1 MKFKH
6 IRNQFTLY
14 YVLLICLSV
23 LLFEALIIGY
33 SGIFFYNQVEIQL
46 KGELVPLA
54 QSLQKSLQ
62 SQSLSATLGANS
74 DLFAKNTGYEVQVYD
89 EQGQMLIYTYGQWEK
104 NGILSPDVQ
113 GALSGQ
119 QQAWQGRLSD
129 GRKMMTVSSPLLQNG
144 QIRGVV
150 RLLAPLAAVD
160 QQVQRMALYFFGIG
174 LLVILVT
181 SVGAYVLADTVT
193 TPILN
198 LIRVTRRMSA
208 GDFSVK
214 AIPVYADE
222 IGELAEGINHL
233 ASEIKKRDYLKN
245 RMFSSVSHELRTPL
259 TAIRGWAETLNDPLY
274 TKGSE
279 ELEDGLGVIVS
290 ESDRLQQMVEEL
302 LDFSRMMSIEL
313 SYTFETEDWVE
324 LLHSAVNTM
333 KPKANQ
339 KHIALEVVAAPRELL
354 AQLDAHR
361 IQQLLIN
368 LLDNA
373 LKFTPEGGTVAIWI
387 KSETDDIYL
396 TIKDTG
402 CGIAKEELPFVKERF
417 YKGSHTGSHLGIG
430 LAICE
435 EIIKAHGGIWDI
447 KSALGEGTSIEMT
460 FPRAWS

>member
-33 SGIFFYNQVEIQL
+33 SGRFFYDQVGVQL
-46 KGELVPLA
+46 KGELVPLT
-54 QSLQKSLQ
+54 QMLQKSLQ
-62 SQSLSATLGANS
+62 NQSLPAALGTNS
-74 DLFAKNTGYEVQVYD
+74 DLFAKNTDYEVQVYD
-89 EQGQMLIYTYGQWEK
+89 EQGQMLIYTYGEWDK
-104 NGILSPDVQ
+104 NGVVSSDVQ
-113 GALSGQ
+113 AALSGQ
-119 QQAWQGRLSD
+119 QQRWQGRLSD
-129 GRKMMTVSSPLLQNG
+129 GRKMMTLSYPLMQNG
-144 QIRGVV
+144 QIKGVV
-150 RLLAPLAAVD
+150 RLLAPLAEVD
-160 QQVQRMALYFFGIG
+160 RQIQRMALYFVAMG
-174 LLVILVT
+174 LVVIAVT
-181 SVGAYVLADTVT
+181 SVGAYKLADTVT

-198 LIRVTRRMSA
+198 LIRVTRRMST

-214 AIPVYADE
+214 AVPAFEDE

-259 TAIRGWAETLNDPLY
+259 TAIRGWAETLNDPMY

-313 SYTFETEDWVE
+313 SYMFEEEDWVS
-324 LLHSAVNTM
+324 LIYSALNTM

-339 KHIALEVVAAPRELL
+339 KQITLEAVELPELL
-354 AQLDAHR
+354 VAKLDAHR
-361 IQQLLIN
+361 IKQLLIN
-368 LLDNA
+368 LFDNA
-373 LKFTPEGGTVAIWI
+373 LKFTPEGGVVTVRL
-387 KSETDDIYL
+387 KSEAEHISL
-396 TIKDTG
+396 IIQDTG
-402 CGIAKEELPFVKERF
+402 CGIAEDELPYVKERF
-417 YKGSHTGSHLGIG
+417 YKGSHAGSNLGIG

-435 EIIKAHGGIWDI
+435 EIVKAHGGVWDI
-447 KSALGEGTSIEMT
+447 KSALGKGTSIEMT
-460 FPRAWS
+460 FPRA